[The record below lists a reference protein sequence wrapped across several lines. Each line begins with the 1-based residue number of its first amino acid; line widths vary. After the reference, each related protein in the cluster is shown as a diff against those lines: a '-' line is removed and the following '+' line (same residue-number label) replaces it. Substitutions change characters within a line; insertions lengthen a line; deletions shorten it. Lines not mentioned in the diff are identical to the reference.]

1 VGAAVLVGLG
11 ARVERR
17 KVSETVVL
25 RVGVLG
31 PVTVWNGSEELRVGQ
46 PRQQAVLGILAMRA
60 NRVISRGELVDAV
73 WGQDPPASAEG
84 GIYTYVAG
92 LRRIIEPTRSARG
105 PGRVLVS
112 SGAGY
117 VLHLVP
123 GQPDA
128 VAFEQ
133 HLARARQ
140 LRKSGDPVGA
150 VDALESALGLWRGV
164 AFAGVPGPFAETE
177 RVRLAELRS
186 GAAEERADVLLALGR
201 HEEVIPDLTALVADH
216 PLRERMRGL
225 LMIALYRSGRHA
237 EALRVFQDGRR
248 VLAEELGIDPGADL
262 SRIRQQVLT
271 CDPALDVIAEAAPAS
286 PGADRRPAS
295 PGETGGS
302 ARPPR
307 TAAGTGPRGSDGSVL
322 PSGTAGPVGP
332 ALLSGVA
339 PGAGRAPSWAA
350 GPPGVPVPAQLPLD
364 GQGFSGRHEELRAL
378 HAMLPSAR
386 AAGTGESVPVVVITG
401 TAGVGKTALAI
412 RFGRQVA
419 KRFPDGQLYVNLR
432 GLDPGAPP
440 MDPSG
445 ALRFF
450 LDAFGVPP
458 YRIVAPLEER
468 AALFR
473 SLVAGKRVLVVLDNA
488 SNAAQ
493 VRPLLPGSPDCLVV
507 VTSRNQMAGLVAA
520 EGATLITLDV
530 LGDGEAHEMLSRRL
544 GQERVAAEPQAADE
558 IVAACARLPLALSIA
573 VGRAASRPKR
583 PLAELAAELR
593 DARVRLDA
601 LEAGD
606 AATDVRAV
614 LSWSYNQL
622 SPAAARM
629 FRLLGLHPGPDIS
642 LPAAASLAGI
652 SRAEAGTVLR
662 ELTRTHMAAEHLP
675 GRFAFHDLLRAYAS
689 DQCERTDS
697 PAERGLAT
705 QRMLDH
711 YLHTAMAASQRF
723 SPFRSPLRLAAPQP
737 GVLPAEMADKDQ
749 AMAWFDAEV
758 PVLLMLI
765 GYAEAKQFDT
775 YAWQLPWALGP
786 FFHRRGRLRAYAN
799 IQQTA
804 LAAAR
809 RLDDTLALAHAHHLL
824 GHAQLQMNEYET
836 AEPNFRR
843 ALDLFRELGDRANEA
858 VVLNGLAGMLEK
870 QERYPEALAVALDA
884 LRMLKAAGHWWTQA
898 TLENGVGWLY
908 AHLGQY
914 EDALTHCQRA
924 LSLHRES
931 GHRGGAADTL
941 DSLGF
946 VYLHLGDFEQA
957 KAHYELAIDAYR
969 EIGAPFGEGNSLAG
983 LGDVLLRSGDLDA
996 ARARYL
1002 QAAAILDALP
1012 HPLADVVRGKLQ
1024 DLDEDPDA
1032 DRLAAAG
1039 HPDRD
1044 PSSAAGHPD
1053 RDPSPGAATTARSV

>member
-1 VGAAVLVGLG
+1 
-11 ARVERR
+11 
-17 KVSETVVL
+17 VVL

-31 PVTVWNGSEELRVGQ
+31 PVTVWYGDKELQVGQ

-84 GIYTYVAG
+84 GVYTYVAG
-92 LRRIIEPTRSARG
+92 LRRIIEPTRSLRG

-133 HLARARQ
+133 HLVRARQ
-140 LRKSGDPVGA
+140 LRKNGDPVGA

-186 GAAEERADVLLALGR
+186 GAAEERADVLLSLGR
-201 HEEVIPDLTALVADH
+201 HEEVVPDLTALVTDH

-248 VLAEELGIDPGADL
+248 VLAEELGIDPGTDL
-262 SRIRQQVLT
+262 FRIHQQVLT
-271 CDPALDVIAEAAPAS
+271 SDPALNLAAPAAVGQDGEPAPPKPKA
-286 PGADRRPAS
+286 PGTR
-295 PGETGGS
+295 
-302 ARPPR
+302 
-307 TAAGTGPRGSDGSVL
+307 PRGSDGAIL
-322 PSGTAGPVGP
+322 PSGTAGP
-332 ALLSGVA
+332 AL
-339 PGAGRAPSWAA
+339 PGAAAPPSRAAM
-350 GPPGVPVPAQLPLD
+350 PPGVPVPAQLPLD
-364 GQGFSGRHEELRAL
+364 APGFSGRHEELRAL
-378 HAMLPSAR
+378 HALLPSAR
-386 AAGTGESVPVVVITG
+386 RAETDESVPVAVLSG

-419 KRFPDGQLYVNLR
+419 KRFPDGQLYINLR
-432 GLDPGAPP
+432 GRDPGVPP
-440 MDPSG
+440 LDSAA
-445 ALRFF
+445 ALQFF
-450 LDAFGVPP
+450 LDALGVPP
-458 YRIVAPLEER
+458 HRIAASTEER
-468 AALFR
+468 AALYR
-473 SLVAGKRVLVVLDNA
+473 SLLDGKRVLMVLDDA
-488 SNAAQ
+488 SSAAQ

-507 VTSRNQMAGLVAA
+507 VTSRNQMAGLAAA

-530 LGDGEAHEMLSRRL
+530 LGDDEAHEMLARRL
-544 GQERVAAEPQAADE
+544 GQERVAAEPEAADE
-558 IVAACARLPLALSIA
+558 IVAACARLPLALSVA
-573 VGRAASRPKR
+573 VGRAAGRPKR

-593 DARVRLDA
+593 DVRGQLDA
-601 LEAGD
+601 LEADD

-614 LSWSYNQL
+614 LSWSYDQL
-622 SPAAARM
+622 SPAAARV

-642 LPAAASLAGI
+642 LSAAASLAGI
-652 SRAEAGTVLR
+652 PRAEAGLALR
-662 ELTRTHMAAEHLP
+662 ELARTHMAAEHLP
-675 GRFAFHDLLRAYAS
+675 GRFAFHGLLRAYAA
-689 DQCERTDS
+689 DQAERHDD
-697 PAERGLAT
+697 PAERGTAT
-705 QRMLDH
+705 TRMLDH

-723 SPFRSPLRLAAPQP
+723 SPFRSPLRLPAPQP
-737 GVLPAEMADKDQ
+737 GVLPGEMADKDQ
-749 AMAWFDAEV
+749 ARAWFETEV
-758 PVLLMLI
+758 EVLLSI
-765 GYAEAKQFDT
+765 IRYAEAGGYDT
-775 YAWQLPWALGP
+775 YAWQIPWALGP
-786 FFHRRGRLRAYAN
+786 FFHRRGWLRSYSA
-799 IQQTA
+799 IQETA
-804 LAAAR
+804 LAAAG

-824 GHAQLQMNEYET
+824 GHAQLQMNDYEA

-914 EDALTHCQRA
+914 DDALTHCQRA

-931 GHRGGAADTL
+931 GHRGGTADTL
-941 DSLGF
+941 DSLAF
-946 VYLHLGDFEQA
+946 VYLHLGDLDKAQ
-957 KAHYELAIDAYR
+957 AHYEQAIEAYR
-969 EIGAPFGEGNSLAG
+969 EIGAPFGEGNSLSG
-983 LGDVLLRSGDLDA
+983 LGDALLRRGDTDG
-996 ARARYL
+996 ARSRYL
-1002 QAAAILDALP
+1002 RAAAILDTLP
-1012 HPLADVVRGKLQ
+1012 HPLADVVRGKLR
-1024 DLDEDPDA
+1024 DLDDDPDPE
-1032 DRLAAAG
+1032 G
-1039 HPDRD
+1039 ET
-1044 PSSAAGHPD
+1044 
-1053 RDPSPGAATTARSV
+1053 SPGAATPARSV

>member
-1 VGAAVLVGLG
+1 
-11 ARVERR
+11 
-17 KVSETVVL
+17 VVL

-31 PVTVWNGSEELRVGQ
+31 PVTVWNGSDELRVGQ

-84 GIYTYVAG
+84 GVYTYVAG

-140 LRKSGDPVGA
+140 LRRGGDPVGA
-150 VDALESALGLWRGV
+150 VDALDSALGLWRGA

-201 HEEVIPDLTALVADH
+201 HEEVVPDLTALVADH

-225 LMIALYRSGRHA
+225 LMIALYRSGRHP
-237 EALRVFQDGRR
+237 EALRVFADGRR
-248 VLAEELGIDPGADL
+248 VLADELGIDPGTDL
-262 SRIRQQVLT
+262 SRIHQQVLT
-271 CDPALDVIAEAAPAS
+271 SDPALDLAASGPVR
-286 PGADRRPAS
+286 PRRPEIGTS
-295 PGETGGS
+295 GGM
-302 ARPPR
+302 
-307 TAAGTGPRGSDGSVL
+307 GPRGSDGSVL
-322 PSGTAGPVGP
+322 PSGTTGP
-332 ALLSGVA
+332 ALLPGAA
-339 PGAGRAPSWAA
+339 PGIGTTPSWAGA
-350 GPPGVPVPAQLPLD
+350 GPGVPVPAQLPLD
-364 GQGFSGRHEELRAL
+364 APGFSGRHDELRAL
-378 HAMLPSAR
+378 QALLPSAR
-386 AAGTGESVPVVVITG
+386 PAAAGGQASPAAAGGQTSPAAAGGQTSTAGTDESLPVVVISG

-432 GLDPGAPP
+432 GLNPATPMEPGV
-440 MDPSG
+440 
-445 ALRFF
+445 ALRFL

-458 YRIVAPLEER
+458 HRIAAPLEER

-473 SLVAGKRVLVVLDNA
+473 SLVNGRRVLIVLDNA

-507 VTSRNQMAGLVAA
+507 VTSRHQMAGLVAA
-520 EGATLITLDV
+520 EGATLITLEV
-530 LGDGEAHEMLSRRL
+530 LSDAEAHEMLARRL
-544 GQERVAAEPQAADE
+544 GRERVAAEPQAVDE
-558 IVAACARLPLALSIA
+558 IVAACAGLPLALSVA
-573 VGRAASRPKR
+573 VGRAAGRAKR
-583 PLAELAAELR
+583 PLADLAAELR

-601 LEAGD
+601 LEDGD

-614 LSWSYNQL
+614 LSWSYDQL
-622 SPAAARM
+622 SPAAAQM

-652 SRAEAGTVLR
+652 SRAEAGTALR
-662 ELTRTHMAAEHLP
+662 ELTRTNVAAEHLA
-675 GRFAFHDLLRAYAS
+675 GRFTFHDLLRAYAA
-689 DQCERTDS
+689 DQ
-697 PAERGLAT
+697 AERHDSAEHRGAAV

-711 YLHTAMAASQRF
+711 YLHTAMAAAQRF
-723 SPFRSPLRLAAPQP
+723 SPFRSPLRLAAPRP
-737 GVLPAEMADKDQ
+737 GVLPGEMADKDQ
-749 AMAWFDAEV
+749 AMAWFDAEA
-758 PVLLMLI
+758 PVLLTLI
-765 GYAEAKQFDT
+765 GYAEAQEFDT

-786 FFHRRGRLRAYAN
+786 FFNRRGRLRAYAA
-799 IQQTA
+799 IERTA

-824 GHAQLQMNEYET
+824 GHAQLQMGDYAA
-836 AEPNFRR
+836 AEPNFRQ
-843 ALDLFRELGDRANEA
+843 ALDLFRELGDRTNEA
-858 VVLNGLAGMLEK
+858 VVLNVLAGMLEK

-914 EDALTHCQRA
+914 EDALTHCRRA

-941 DSLGF
+941 DSIGF
-946 VYLHLGDFEQA
+946 VYLHLGDLTRAQ
-957 KAHYELAIDAYR
+957 AHYEQAIDAYR

-983 LGDVLLRSGDLDA
+983 LGDVLLRGGDLEA
-996 ARARYL
+996 ARSRYL
-1002 QAAAILDALP
+1002 QAAVILDALP
-1012 HPLADVVRGKLQ
+1012 HPLADVVRGKLR

-1032 DRLAAAG
+1032 DPPAAVG
-1039 HPDRD
+1039 HPD
-1044 PSSAAGHPD
+1044 S
-1053 RDPSPGAATTARSV
+1053 DPSPGTATTGRSV

>member
-1 VGAAVLVGLG
+1 M
-11 ARVERR
+11 
-17 KVSETVVL
+17 VL

-31 PVTVWNGSEELRVGQ
+31 PVAVWNGTEELRVGQ

-92 LRRIIEPTRSARG
+92 LRRIIEPARSVRG

-201 HEEVIPDLTALVADH
+201 HEEVVPDLTALVTDH

-225 LMIALYRSGRHA
+225 LMIALYRSGRPA

-248 VLAEELGIDPGADL
+248 VLAEELGIDPGTDL
-262 SRIRQQVLT
+262 SRIHQQVLT
-271 CDPALDVIAEAAPAS
+271 SDRALDLIADGAAH
-286 PGADRRPAS
+286 RRPAS
-295 PGETGGS
+295 PD
-302 ARPPR
+302 
-307 TAAGTGPRGSDGSVL
+307 AAGGPSRPRRQEMNRAAATGPRGSDGSVL
-322 PSGTAGPVGP
+322 PSGTTGPGGS
-332 ALLSGVA
+332 ALLSGA
-339 PGAGRAPSWAA
+339 GPGVGPGIGTASPWAA

-364 GQGFSGRHEELRAL
+364 AQGFSGRHDELRAL
-378 HAMLPSAR
+378 HALLPSAR

-432 GLDPGAPP
+432 GLVPGAPP
-440 MDPSG
+440 MEPSA

-450 LDAFGVPP
+450 LDALGVPP
-458 YRIVAPLEER
+458 HRIVAPLEER

-473 SLVAGKRVLVVLDNA
+473 SLVDGKRVLIVLDNA

-530 LGDGEAHEMLSRRL
+530 LGDDEAHEMLARRL

-558 IVAACARLPLALSIA
+558 IVAACARLPLALSVA
-573 VGRAASRPKR
+573 VGRAAGRPKR
-583 PLAELAAELR
+583 PLAELATELR

-614 LSWSYNQL
+614 LSWSYDQL
-622 SPAAARM
+622 SPAAAQM

-642 LPAAASLAGI
+642 LSAAASLAGI
-652 SRAEAGTVLR
+652 SRAEAGTALR
-662 ELTRTHMAAEHLP
+662 ELTRTHMAVEHLP
-675 GRFAFHDLLRAYAS
+675 GRFAFHDLLRAYAT
-689 DQCERTDS
+689 DQAERNDS
-697 PAERGLAT
+697 PAERSLAV

-711 YLHTAMAASQRF
+711 SLHTAMAASQRF
-723 SPFRSPLRLAAPQP
+723 SPFRTPLRLAAPQP
-737 GVLPAEMADKDQ
+737 GVLPGEMADKDQ

-758 PVLLMLI
+758 PVLLTLI
-765 GYAEAKQFDT
+765 GYAEAKEFDT

-786 FFHRRGRLRAYAN
+786 FFHRRGRLQAYVN
-799 IQQTA
+799 TQQTA

-824 GHAQLQMNEYET
+824 GHAQLQMSDYEA

-914 EDALTHCQRA
+914 SEALTHCQRA

-983 LGDVLLRSGDLDA
+983 LGDVLLRSGDLAA
-996 ARARYL
+996 ARSRYL
-1002 QAAAILDALP
+1002 QSAAILDTLP
-1012 HPLADVVRGKLQ
+1012 HPLADVVRGKLH

-1032 DRLAAAG
+1032 DRTDPPG
-1039 HPDRD
+1039 HP
-1044 PSSAAGHPD
+1044 
-1053 RDPSPGAATTARSV
+1053 DPSPGAATTARSV